1 MFILKDGKYMDNDIM
16 REFIKDNVLSTME
29 SCKLLGVSRQTFNQ
43 YIKDEKAIPA
53 KVIANGMLFYKDDI
67 IDLADEKYKRRNAR
81 NKRMMTQI
89 CGDGST
95 EKSINYLKENIED
108 KDDVLSV
115 KIYFERNDAI
125 VDGYYNVDGSD
136 EIIDKLV
143 RVSAPH
149 AVVTLKGDKE
159 LWVDGLLCGYGG
171 EGPHGS
177 ERFLKYLDVPDN
189 EINKLFSAAVIEYYR
204 EDGIW
209 KGECFKSRREQENQE
224 NDEYGIGR
232 IFMFNGNL
240 VLIQDDCRQWDSD
253 PVGFLREFQSFVSKP
268 ASVTIYSRKEA
279 LSSGHYYASIG
290 NSNCYQ
296 IVIKDVA
303 GREIWMQKLINEN
316 KPISKQPE
324 LVEVLEMNGI
334 KISKKEK
341 YFELFKILL
350 SSKVRI
356 DDKTVF
362 DVLHSR

>member
-1 MFILKDGKYMDNDIM
+1 M

-43 YIKDEKAIPA
+43 YIKDKKAIPA

-81 NKRMMTQI
+81 NKRIMTKI

-95 EKSINYLKENIED
+95 EKSFNYLKENIGSTE
-108 KDDVLSV
+108 DVLSV

-125 VDGYYNVDGSD
+125 VDGYYNVDDSD
-136 EIIDKLV
+136 EITNKLV
-143 RVSAPH
+143 RVNAPH
-149 AVVTLKGDKE
+149 AVVTLKDGEE

-171 EGPHGS
+171 GGPHGS
-177 ERFLKYLDVPDN
+177 ERFLKYLDVPDT
-189 EINKLFSAAVIEYYR
+189 EINKLFSAASIEYYK
-204 EDGIW
+204 ENGIW
-209 KGECFKSRREQENQE
+209 KGECYKSRKEQLTEE
-224 NDEYGIGR
+224 NDKYGTGR

-240 VLIQDDCRQWDSD
+240 VLIQDDCHEWDSA
-253 PVGFLREFQSFVSKP
+253 PIEFFLEFQSFVSKP

-303 GREIWMQKLINEN
+303 GREIWMQKMIDEN

-324 LVEVLEMNGI
+324 LVEVLKMNGI
-334 KISKKEK
+334 KISKKA
-341 YFELFKILL
+341 ELYRLFQFLL

-362 DVLHSR
+362 DAQESR

>member
-1 MFILKDGKYMDNDIM
+1 MDNDIM

-53 KVIANGMLFYKDDI
+53 KVIANGMLFYKEDI

-81 NKRMMTQI
+81 NKRMRTQI
-89 CGDGST
+89 RGNGSI
-95 EKSINYLKENIED
+95 EKSISYLKEQIEN
-108 KDDVLSV
+108 KDDVVSV
-115 KIYFERNDAI
+115 KLYFESNDAI
-125 VDGYYNVDGSD
+125 IDGYYNVEGSD
-136 EIIDKLV
+136 EIMDKLV

-149 AVVTLKGDKE
+149 AVITLKGDKE
-159 LWVDGLLCGYGG
+159 LWVDGLLCGYIGG
-171 EGPHGS
+171 GPGGS
-177 ERFLKYLDVPDN
+177 KRFLKYLDVADD
-189 EINKLFSAAVIEYYR
+189 EISKLHSAAIIEYYKQ
-204 EDGIW
+204 DGIW
-209 KGECFKSRREQENQE
+209 KGECFKSRREQVNQE
-224 NDEYGIGR
+224 NDEYGTRR

-303 GREIWMQKLINEN
+303 GREIWMQQLINEN

-324 LVEVLEMNGI
+324 LLEVLEMNGI

-350 SSKVRI
+350 SSKVRM

-362 DVLHSR
+362 EVQESI